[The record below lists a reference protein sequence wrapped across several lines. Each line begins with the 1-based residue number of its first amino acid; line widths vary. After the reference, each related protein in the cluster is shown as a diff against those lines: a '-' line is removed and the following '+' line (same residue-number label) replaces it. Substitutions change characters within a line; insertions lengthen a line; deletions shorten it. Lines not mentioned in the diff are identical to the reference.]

1 MTSSA
6 KLAPEYC
13 WRQELDQ
20 HTLYLAG
27 VPIVRVEPLVHGLIV
42 RSLIHAPNLQPLEVM
57 VATVPR
63 GKALAI
69 RWTAEREALIHKAC
83 SEAAAGAKQDPSDA
97 VESPSISRWMQ
108 N

>member
-1 MTSSA
+1 MISHA
-6 KLAPEYC
+6 KLTPEYF

-27 VPIVRVEPLVHGLIV
+27 VPIVRVEPLVRGLIV

-63 GKALAI
+63 GQALAI

-83 SEAAAGAKQDPSDA
+83 TEVADGANQDPSD
-97 VESPSISRWMQ
+97 VLESPSISRWMQ

>member
-1 MTSSA
+1 MTSRP

-20 HTLYLAG
+20 HTLYLSG
-27 VPIVRVEPLVHGLIV
+27 VPVVCVEPLVQGLIV
-42 RSLIHAPNLQPLEVM
+42 RSLIHAPNLRPLEVM

-69 RWTAEREALIHKAC
+69 RWTAEREAVIKKAC
-83 SEAAAGAKQDPSDA
+83 SEAAADAKHELADV